1 MNAEFAIREYSRAI
15 HLFPTKYLLYL
26 HRGSLLL
33 KQGKMSEA
41 TSDFHA
47 AFDLNASIAET
58 FIQRALILSFQRKY
72 QQIIQEFEDRRR
84 QRKVEDPALLI
95 L

>member
-1 MNAEFAIREYSRAI
+1 MVLNESGKHSRAIWNKKANQANVFSENAIREYSRAI
-15 HLFPTKYLLYL
+15 HLYPTKYLLYL

-33 KQGKMSEA
+33 KQGKMQGA

-58 FIQRALILSFQRKY
+58 FIQVLKK
-72 QQIIQEFEDRRR
+72 IISREH
-84 QRKVEDPALLI
+84 
-95 L
+95 